1 MLHFTTSKGRDI
13 LFHGHVLHETHRNIF
28 RCDPQMMLA
37 IIKVDQIAK

>member
-1 MLHFTTSKGRDI
+1 MLHFTTSIRQGYTVSR
-13 LFHGHVLHETHRNIF
+13 HVLHETHRNIF